1 MAKYAQGIYT
11 PKNPEKYVG
20 KGTIKY
26 RSGWEFTVMKFF
38 DENKNV
44 TQWSSESVRIPY
56 RHPFTNKQTIYVPDF
71 LIVYVDKSGLQKAE
85 LIEVKPL
92 KQTTLQEAGRSKSAQ
107 VAAIINK
114 YKWEAAAAW
123 CKQQNIRFRVINEG
137 DIFHSGSKRK

>member
-20 KGTIKY
+20 KGTIRY

-123 CKQQNIRFRVINEG
+123 CKKMGITFRVITERE
-137 DIFHSGSKRK
+137 IFHNGGR

>member
-1 MAKYAQGIYT
+1 MAKFATGIFH

-20 KGTIKY
+20 KGSIRY

-44 TQWSSESVRIPY
+44 TQWASESVKIPY

-71 LIVYVDKSGLQKAE
+71 LIVYQDKTGVQRAE

-92 KQTTLQEAGRSKSAQ
+92 KQTSLQEAGKSRSAQ

-114 YKWEAAAAW
+114 FKWEAASAW
-123 CKQQNIRFRVINEG
+123 CKRMGIQFRVITEN
-137 DIFHSGSKRK
+137 DIFRNGSK

>member
-123 CKQQNIRFRVINEG
+123 CKKMGINFRVITERE
-137 DIFHSGSKRK
+137 IFHNGGR